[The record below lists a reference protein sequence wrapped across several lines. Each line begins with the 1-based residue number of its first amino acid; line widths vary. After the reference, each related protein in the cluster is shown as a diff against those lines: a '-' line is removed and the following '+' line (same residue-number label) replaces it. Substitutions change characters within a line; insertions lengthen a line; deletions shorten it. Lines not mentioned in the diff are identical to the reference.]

1 MEITTSVI
9 DYLGKYEGGI
19 LVSVGLMYKEEFFNS
34 IFYYT
39 EDKMIINVDE
49 KIIEKIGCYI
59 EEHPEYYTLMEDLI
73 NKVDPYETIIDKI
86 EDISDENNT
95 LEDGEDGEDGEQ

>member
-1 MEITTSVI
+1 MEITASII

-39 EDKMIINVDE
+39 DDKMIINVDD
-49 KIIEKIGCYI
+49 KMIQKMDHFI
-59 EEHPEYYTLMEDLI
+59 EEHPEYYTLMEDII
-73 NKVDPYETIIDKI
+73 NKVEPYESIINKI
-86 EDISDENNT
+86 EDISADENNT
-95 LEDGEDGEDGEQ
+95 LEDGEQ